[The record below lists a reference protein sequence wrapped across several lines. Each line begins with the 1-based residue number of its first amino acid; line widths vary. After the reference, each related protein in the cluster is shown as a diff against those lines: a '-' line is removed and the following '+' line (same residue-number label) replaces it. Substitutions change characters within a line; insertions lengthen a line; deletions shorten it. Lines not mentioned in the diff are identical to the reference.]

1 VGSVGRNESGNG
13 NGKWDQLED
22 VAVEMGSGIIEDIWG
37 KWKWET
43 GSVGRY
49 GRGNGEWGGMEAEI
63 GSGEVW
69 KRKWEMRSAGRYG
82 SETEKKGQ
90 WGDMEV
96 GTWCGKLGDMEMEIR
111 NGISGRDGTENGCR
125 ISFEIWNYGSEN
137 EESGI
142 IGEIWTKVMRNEIS
156 GKI

>member
-1 VGSVGRNESGNG
+1 
-13 NGKWDQLED
+13 
-22 VAVEMGSGIIEDIWG
+22 
-37 KWKWET
+37 
-43 GSVGRY
+43 
-49 GRGNGEWGGMEAEI
+49 
-63 GSGEVW
+63 
-69 KRKWEMRSAGRYG
+69 
-82 SETEKKGQ
+82 
-90 WGDMEV
+90 
-96 GTWCGKLGDMEMEIR
+96 MEIR